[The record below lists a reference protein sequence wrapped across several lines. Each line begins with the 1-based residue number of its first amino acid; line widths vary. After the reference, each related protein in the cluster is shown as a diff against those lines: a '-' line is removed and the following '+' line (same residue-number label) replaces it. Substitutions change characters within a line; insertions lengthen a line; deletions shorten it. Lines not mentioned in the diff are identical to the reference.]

1 MALYLAS
8 NKIPALSEYN
18 IQQRQAILAIAQ
30 TKLSAP
36 QKFILNIIK
45 LFLLIPPF
53 FFIANLQG
61 LAVIAALIIV
71 LCAYFIILRPV
82 MLLFTQQ
89 HLASAIA
96 QYKKSEQ

>member
-61 LAVIAALIIV
+61 LAVIAALIMTKNAV
-71 LCAYFIILRPV
+71 RYWAVRKKPSILSSK
-82 MLLFTQQ
+82 M
-89 HLASAIA
+89 A
-96 QYKKSEQ
+96 